1 MREAVGGSVLFMIIL
16 GFIAV
21 YIVFIAVIM
30 NYAATY
36 RASNYVIT
44 TIEETEGNKNYRD
57 LQDLLK
63 TKNYYND
70 LVITC
75 SENSNGDAV
84 YKVETFV
91 NFQIP
96 LLDIDLN
103 LSVNNETKAIYGVGC
118 KENSVG
124 GF

>member
-36 RASNYVIT
+36 RASNYVVT
-44 TIEETEGNKNYRD
+44 TIEETEGDVGYNNLID
-57 LQDLLK
+57 ALK

-70 LVITC
+70 LKITC
-75 SENSNGDAV
+75 SNNKNGDAV
-84 YKVETFV
+84 YKVSTYV
-91 NFQIP
+91 NFEIP
-96 LLDIDLN
+96 LIDLK
-103 LSVNNETKAIYGVGC
+103 LKLTINNETKAIYGESC
-118 KENSVG
+118 KQNAIG
-124 GF
+124 G

>member
-36 RASNYVIT
+36 RASNYVVT
-44 TIEETEGNKNYRD
+44 TIEETEGDVGYNNLVD
-57 LQDLLK
+57 ALK

-70 LVITC
+70 LKITC
-75 SENSNGDAV
+75 SNNKNGDAV
-84 YKVETFV
+84 YKVSTYV
-91 NFQIP
+91 NFEIP
-96 LLDIDLN
+96 LIDLK
-103 LSVNNETKAIYGVGC
+103 LKLTINNETKAIYGESC
-118 KENSVG
+118 KQNAIG
-124 GF
+124 G